1 MCFSGVA
8 ILHPSSILI
17 AVLTVVVA
25 IQFFAMPGL
34 AGLALVLLAFA
45 RGSVAAWWRMLRRT
59 RWLLLS
65 VWLIV
70 AYEIPGEALFGLDWL
85 PTHEG
90 AAEATL
96 QAARLMLMLGCLA
109 WLLGR
114 LGRTGLMS
122 ALLGLLKPFAA
133 RLPAVERLVVRLALV
148 MENLE
153 RDLPRNG
160 WREMLSVRQPDPAD
174 AAVMQVALP
183 LWRAS
188 DFLLCAGVLGAAMVA
203 AWLG

>member
-34 AGLALVLLAFA
+34 TGLALVLLAFA
-45 RGSVAAWWRMLRRT
+45 RGAVAAWWRMLRRT

-70 AYEIPGEALFGLDWL
+70 AYEIPGEAMFGLDWL
-85 PTHEG
+85 PTYEG
-90 AAEATL
+90 AVEATL
-96 QAARLMLMLGCLA
+96 QAARLVLMLGCLA

-122 ALLGLLKPFAA
+122 ALLGLLKPLAGRF
-133 RLPAVERLVVRLALV
+133 PAVERLVVRLALV

-153 RDLPRNG
+153 QDLPRGG
-160 WREMLSVRQPDPAD
+160 WREMLSVGQPDPAD

-183 LWRAS
+183 LWRTS
-188 DFLLCAGVLGAAMVA
+188 DALLCAGVLGAALVVA
-203 AWLG
+203 WPG

>member
-114 LGRTGLMS
+114 LGRTGLMG

-174 AAVMQVALP
+174 AAVMRVALP